1 MPRLKMPRLVTGTR
15 IAVASEQGNL
25 DGVCIEVQVRSYLS
39 SQQSRGPSFQLLN
52 ERFGEFQSIP
62 VAGVRYDKE
71 NKINFIVVLAAK
83 EGPQIS
89 RLDADFV
96 IC

>member
-1 MPRLKMPRLVTGTR
+1 M
-15 IAVASEQGNL
+15 
-25 DGVCIEVQVRSYLS
+25 CIRD
-39 SQQSRGPSFQLLN
+39 
-52 ERFGEFQSIP
+52 RFGEFQSIP

-71 NKINFIVVLAAK
+71 NNINFIVVLAAK

-89 RLDADFV
+89 RLDADFA